1 MKKLLI
7 IAPLVFLTACG
18 STKMIPNYEGPKAM
32 DRAAVVQGARDC
44 VNNKMKPV
52 VVYLSQKTEHGLT
65 PVPVDVQCEVYGPT
79 FTR

>member
-7 IAPLVFLTACG
+7 VAPLILLTACG
-18 STKMIPNYEGPKAM
+18 TAKIQGYEGPKAL
-32 DRAAVVQGARDC
+32 DRGGVVQGARDC

-79 FTR
+79 LTR